1 MMATKPVF
9 KMLNLCAEL
18 LPKKISLVLKST
30 SQESSM
36 DIVTGYGL
44 GGRGSIPGKGKIFL
58 LPQRPDRLWCPPILL
73 CSWYGGSLPKVKAV
87 GA

>member
-1 MMATKPVF
+1 MMATKTVF

-18 LPKKISLVLKST
+18 LPKKISLILKST
-30 SQESSM
+30 SQNSSV

-44 GGRGSIPGKGKIFL
+44 GRGSIPGKGKIFL
-58 LPQRPDRLWCPPILL
+58 YSHSVHTDSGVSPILL
-73 CSWYGGSLPKVKAV
+73 SSGYMGSLPKVKAA